1 MKISRW
7 YSMALITDR
16 ALRDCGRGLVLIFIL
31 LGIWEAAALIIQNNY
46 VLPRLGDIAAVLIHV
61 NEPVLGGASLIEN
74 SVVSLH
80 EVLAGFGIA
89 AVIAIPLGLLIGWSG
104 DIRAY
109 MDPAIQ
115 ILRPVPPIAW
125 MPFAIA
131 WFGIGFNSILFIIA
145 MGAFFPI
152 LINTIDGVTGVRQR
166 WIEVAVMLR
175 ATTFEKFHPV
185 IVPGARPT
193 IWTGLR
199 VSFGVAWMCVV
210 AAEMLPGTTAGL
222 GFLIMYAYNLGQLQ
236 VIGAGMIVIGF
247 IGLGADILFRAGQD
261 RFFSWQGRD

>member
-1 MKISRW
+1 MVLISRQ
-7 YSMALITDR
+7 
-16 ALRDCGRGLVLIFIL
+16 ALRDCGKGLALIIVLL
-31 LGIWEAAALIIQNNY
+31 VAWEAAAIIIQNNY
-46 VLPRLGDIAAVLIHV
+46 ILPGLGDIFSVLVQPAA
-61 NEPVLGGASLIEN
+61 PVRGGASMIEN

-80 EVLAGFGIA
+80 EVLTGFFCA
-89 AVIAIPLGLLIGWSG
+89 AVLAIPLGLLIGWSG
-104 DIRAY
+104 EVRTY
-109 MDPAIQ
+109 LNLGIQ

-131 WFGIGFNSILFIIA
+131 WFGIGFHSILFIIA

-152 LINTIDGVTGVRQR
+152 LINTVDGVEGVRIR
-166 WIEVAVMLR
+166 WIEVATMFH
-175 ATTFEKFHPV
+175 ATTIEKFRTV
-185 IVPGARPT
+185 IHPGALPM

-236 VIGAGMIVIGF
+236 VIGAGMIVIGI
-247 IGLGADILFRAGQD
+247 IGLGADILFRAGQT
-261 RFFSWQGRD
+261 RFFGWQGRD